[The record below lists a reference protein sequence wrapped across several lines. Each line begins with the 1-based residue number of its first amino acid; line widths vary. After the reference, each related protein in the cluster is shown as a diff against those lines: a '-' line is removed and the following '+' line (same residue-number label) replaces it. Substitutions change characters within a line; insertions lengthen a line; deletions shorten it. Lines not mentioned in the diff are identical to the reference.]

1 MLLAQRIW
9 NWCRRFRYR
18 CGYGVH
24 SPSDFFLITSV
35 VYERLPYYAY
45 ERLKKTSSSKSLPH
59 YREKVNK
66 LLFRLVNFYR
76 PESLIEVGEGNGEA
90 FLYMNQARTFMVS
103 VGLKGVEKEETLC
116 RLETELERL
125 KKVDFLHIAFTP
137 YYKEIFEIAFPY
149 LHDESCVVVGDVYAS
164 AERKAWWKELISD
177 ERVRISFDLYDI
189 GLLRFEKKRFK
200 QNYKVNFF

>member
-45 ERLKKTSSSKSLPH
+45 ERLKKTSFSKSLPH

-90 FLYMNQARTFMVS
+90 FRYMNQARTSMVS
-103 VGLKGVEKEETLC
+103 VALKGVEKEETLC
-116 RLETELERL
+116 HLETELKRL
-125 KKVDFLHIAFTP
+125 KKLDFLHIAFTP

>member
-90 FLYMNQARTFMVS
+90 FLYMNQARTSMVS

-116 RLETELERL
+116 RLEAELKRL
-125 KKVDFLHIAFTP
+125 EKVDFLHIAFTP
-137 YYKEIFEIAFPY
+137 FYKEIFEMAFPY
-149 LHDESCVVVGDVYAS
+149 LHDESCVVVGDIYAS
-164 AERKAWWKELISD
+164 AEREAWWKELISD